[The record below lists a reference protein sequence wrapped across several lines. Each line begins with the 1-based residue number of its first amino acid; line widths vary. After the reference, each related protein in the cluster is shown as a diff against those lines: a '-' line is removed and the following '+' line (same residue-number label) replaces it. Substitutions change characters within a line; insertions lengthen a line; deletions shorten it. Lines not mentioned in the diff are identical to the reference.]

1 MKKQN
6 VFALLLLTIVLLAVV
21 SVSGCIGGSDDDSAN
36 DASGDSD
43 DSSPGRSQCPFPA
56 PDFHSSR
63 ILSEAVHRHRKKA
76 D

>member
-21 SVSGCIGGSDDDSAN
+21 SVSGCIGGSDDSAS

-43 DSSPGRSQCPFPA
+43 DS
-56 PDFHSSR
+56 
-63 ILSEAVHRHRKKA
+63 
-76 D
+76 